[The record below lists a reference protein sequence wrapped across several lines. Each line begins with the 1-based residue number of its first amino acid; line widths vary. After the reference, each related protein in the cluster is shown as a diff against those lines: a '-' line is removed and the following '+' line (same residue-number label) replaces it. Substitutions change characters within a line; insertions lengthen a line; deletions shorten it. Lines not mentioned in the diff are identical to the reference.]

1 LTNLQREEQ
10 KENEEEERQDD
21 ANAQDQAD
29 VEAVEQGVGEI
40 EVK

>member
-1 LTNLQREEQ
+1 MTDLQREEQ
-10 KENEEEERQDD
+10 KENEEGERQDD